1 MLQRLNPPQIVVLS
15 FLFIITCGT
24 ILLSLPCAAQTG
36 LKTPLIDAFFTATSA
51 TCVTGLIV
59 RDTGS
64 YFSLFGQ
71 VVILVLFQIGGLGI
85 MSLSTFFAV
94 LLGKKLTIRQ
104 NIVVQS
110 ALDHHT
116 VEKLPQ
122 LVVSILALTFGL
134 ETLGAGLLFL
144 KIRLLPGMTLFKA
157 WYYSFF
163 HSISAFCN
171 AGFSLYSNSFIGF
184 QQDVFVNLVIIF
196 LIISG
201 GLGFVVLMD
210 LPKIVYLKNGK
221 FFLLS
226 KISLQSKIVIIATA
240 VLLLAGTIVFFAL
253 EKNGVLHNL
262 SLGNKWLAS
271 FFQAVT
277 PRTAGFNTL
286 PIDRMTDTAL
296 FFIILLMFIG
306 ASPGSTGGGIK
317 TATAAVLFATV
328 MAMMKNREEV
338 SIFGKTIPRTIIR
351 RAIVV
356 FMLALV
362 WIIAVVCLLNITEA
376 GAFGGRGF
384 LRILFEI
391 ISAFGTVGLSTGITP
406 YLSAAGRLLIC
417 LTIFVGRVGLLT
429 AVLAVALKEERPY
442 VSFPEE
448 RIMVG

>member
-1 MLQRLNPPQIVVLS
+1 MMQRLNPPQIVVLS
-15 FLFIITCGT
+15 FLFIIICGT

-71 VVILVLFQIGGLGI
+71 MVIMVLFQIGGLGI

-94 LLGKKLTIRQ
+94 LLGRKLTIRQ

-110 ALDHHT
+110 ALDQHT

-122 LVVSILALTFGL
+122 LVISILALTFGL
-134 ETLGAGLLFL
+134 EIAGAGLLFL
-144 KIRLLPGMTLFKA
+144 KIRLLPDMTLFKA

-163 HSISAFCN
+163 HAISAFCN
-171 AGFSLYSNSFIGF
+171 AGFSLYSSNFIGF

-210 LPKIVYLKNGK
+210 FPKIVHLRNGK
-221 FFLLS
+221 SFFLS
-226 KISLQSKIVIIATA
+226 KISLQSKIVVITTA
-240 VLLLAGTIVFFAL
+240 VLILAGTGIIFAL

-262 SLGNKWLAS
+262 SSGNKWLAS
-271 FFQAVT
+271 LFQSVT
-277 PRTAGFNTL
+277 ARTAGFNTV
-286 PIDRMTDTAL
+286 PIDKMTDGSL

-317 TATAAVLFATV
+317 TATAAVLFAMF

-338 SIFGKTIPRTIIR
+338 SILGKTVPRTIVR
-351 RAIVV
+351 RSIVV
-356 FMLALV
+356 FILALI
-362 WIIAVVCLLNITEA
+362 WIIALVCLLNITEA
-376 GAFGGRGF
+376 GTFGGRSF
-384 LRILFEI
+384 LSILFEI
-391 ISAFGTVGLSTGITP
+391 TSAFGTVGLSTGITP
-406 YLSAAGRLLIC
+406 YLSLAGKLLIC

-429 AVLAVALKEERPY
+429 AALAVALKEGRPV

-448 RIMVG
+448 RVMVG